1 MLKSIRNKFKNY
13 KPYINGFE
21 NMKRASILIPIV
33 KIDSSYYILFEVRS
47 KNLRTQPSEISFPG
61 GKIENGENPLD
72 AAIRETCEELGTNEN
87 NIEVISQLDLL
98 ITHMNLIVHPYVGIL
113 NNIDDLDI
121 NKDEVDHTFLVPINY
136 LLETKPTCYSNK
148 LEVIP
153 DENFPY
159 DIIPNKE
166 NYKFQKSNYPVL
178 FYEYKDY
185 VIWGLTARILENFL
199 KVLME

>member
-1 MLKSIRNKFKNY
+1 MLKSIRNKFKKY